1 MIKIIAIIFF
11 VSTLIFASLFSIVI
25 KDNAEIGIKNYECQK
40 DIEMKRQLISA
51 STDVLKECKA
61 ERFEWRAYFGG
72 LYGLEQAR
80 KYYNAPAEAWEDI
93 LAEDLATST
102 DE

>member
-1 MIKIIAIIFF
+1 MRIITSFFFTTTMILLALFLAVTEINTEI
-11 VSTLIFASLFSIVI
+11 SLENN
-25 KDNAEIGIKNYECQK
+25 DYQK

-51 STDVLKECKA
+51 STEVLKECKA
-61 ERFEWRAYFGG
+61 ERFEWRTYFGG

-93 LAEDLATST
+93 LEEDLATST
-102 DE
+102 EQ